1 MSAAQFLFPPHRKIV
16 ATIKSFSTSSRVRP
30 TWASMLIEL
39 DLNCCDEE
47 PIVETTPVDGF
58 DDLFFRSMRDSEQL
72 FMTPEDLESNL
83 TQYGKLQVKSEN
95 HFAKNIVPTSL
106 LASNEGTFGQNILK
120 QLASLCEAS
129 VNYIN

>member
-1 MSAAQFLFPPHRKIV
+1 
-16 ATIKSFSTSSRVRP
+16 
-30 TWASMLIEL
+30 
-39 DLNCCDEE
+39 
-47 PIVETTPVDGF
+47 
-58 DDLFFRSMRDSEQL
+58 MRDSEQL